1 MAESSDP
8 LLLSKAAQ
16 KLVKGSDGIDGTL
29 QITNSK
35 VKWKPNDNNA
45 AKAVII
51 EIASI
56 TKQQQA
62 PGKPFLRILS
72 STEPLGLAFA
82 SEADKDEVLE
92 FMKQLKQGQPGG
104 GTASTSQSQPG
115 AGIPTDAQKKQL
127 FTADKD
133 LEALY
138 GQLVICGIL
147 TESDF
152 WRTRQAELT
161 KLLGSGFGGSGGGGG
176 GGNGVPRQR
185 SGLSS
190 VMHEVEQLHDG
201 QTERVN
207 IHLTPQDIQRIFLER
222 PEVHR
227 AYLAHVPHAL
237 PETEFW
243 QKYFKLEYKKAARR
257 KRLAS
262 AGRIDV
268 NDDELDEGDEL
279 FAPFKRQLVEQE
291 AAASKLKIKNVDPTV
306 NLVAEFGDR
315 FGSGEFGIGQSA
327 VNNGEQF
334 PSRMSITAPES
345 GSGVN
350 AGKLYKTRR
359 GDSSG
364 GRGSL
369 LESLAHDLNRHS
381 AQVLGGALDGLPD
394 DDDSIGGDTA
404 TIAAKVAAAVQG
416 HAGRSVKAD
425 GAEAGGAADG
435 GEEVSKEILEEWQA
449 RAASALE
456 DLTLENKAEMVPLD
470 IKDPRAYFGTAA
482 GCGDYLSKTT
492 TAATAAKK
500 KLKKRENVFSF
511 TSIDSAALQNPPC
524 PSELARSALFEVGR
538 EEDADLIRQ
547 FGPMAAVAM
556 GKHPKDALGS
566 VMVEFFR
573 MEALKTNEILRHLWG
588 CYPMTSN
595 ARKQKASRLV
605 KVLEDQRKSLTAHL
619 ASASGSGTAQQV
631 HVTQMVRPLVE
642 AIDAGVDRYHDDIGT
657 PMQQ

>member
-1 MAESSDP
+1 
-8 LLLSKAAQ
+8 
-16 KLVKGSDGIDGTL
+16 
-29 QITNSK
+29 
-35 VKWKPNDNNA
+35 
-45 AKAVII
+45 
-51 EIASI
+51 
-56 TKQQQA
+56 
-62 PGKPFLRILS
+62 
-72 STEPLGLAFA
+72 
-82 SEADKDEVLE
+82 
-92 FMKQLKQGQPGG
+92 MKQLKPGQPGG
-104 GTASTSQSQPG
+104 SAPSISQSQAA

-127 FTADKD
+127 FTANRD

-138 GQLVICGIL
+138 GQLVTGGIL

-152 WRTRQAELT
+152 WRTRQTEIT
-161 KLLGSGFGGSGGGGG
+161 KLLGSGVGGKGGGSHGA
-176 GGNGVPRQR
+176 PRQR

-207 IHLTPQDIQRIFLER
+207 IHLTPQDIQRIFVER

-279 FAPFKRQLVEQE
+279 FAPFKRQLIEQE

-315 FGSGEFGIGQSA
+315 FGSGEFGIGQSV
-327 VNNGEQF
+327 VNDGELQ
-334 PSRMSITAPES
+334 PSGNHINAP
-345 GSGVN
+345 
-350 AGKLYKTRR
+350 
-359 GDSSG
+359 SG
-364 GRGSL
+364 GVADGENTMIKRGEGGGGGKGSL

-381 AQVLGGALDGLPD
+381 AQVLGGALDTLPI

-416 HAGRSVKAD
+416 QAGRRKT
-425 GAEAGGAADG
+425 AGGAGAVG
-435 GEEVSKEILEEWQA
+435 EEEVSKEVLEEWQA

-456 DLTLENKAEMVPLD
+456 DLALESKDEVVPLD

-482 GCGDYLSKTT
+482 GAAGGEDDQSKTS
-492 TAATAAKK
+492 AAAAAAAAAAKK
-500 KLKKRENVFSF
+500 KIKRAENAFSF
-511 TSIDSAALQNPPC
+511 TSIDSAALRNPPC
-524 PSELARSALFEVGR
+524 PPELALSALCEVGR
-538 EEDADLIRQ
+538 ENEDLIRQ
-547 FGPMAAVAM
+547 FGPIAAGAL

-588 CYPMTSN
+588 CFPTTSQ

-605 KVLEDQRKSLTAHL
+605 EALENQKKSLTAHL
-619 ASASGSGTAQQV
+619 TSASGSSTAQQV
-631 HVTQMVRPLVE
+631 HVTQMVRPLVD
-642 AIDAGVDRYHDDIGT
+642 AIDAGIDRRRDDIVT

>member
-1 MAESSDP
+1 LHLFSDHRRRSHIIHLIFPAE
-8 LLLSKAAQ
+8 
-16 KLVKGSDGIDGTL
+16 
-29 QITNSK
+29 
-35 VKWKPNDNNA
+35 
-45 AKAVII
+45 
-51 EIASI
+51 
-56 TKQQQA
+56 QQQA

-92 FMKQLKQGQPGG
+92 FMKQLKPAQPAGAAAAV
-104 GTASTSQSQPG
+104 TNRKAAPKG
-115 AGIPTDAQKKQL
+115 AGIPTDAQKRQL

-138 GQLVICGIL
+138 GQLVTSGIL

-152 WRTRQAELT
+152 WRTRQTEINR
-161 KLLGSGFGGSGGGGG
+161 LLGSSGGSGFGGGSGGMTTS
-176 GGNGVPRQR
+176 NGAPRQR

-279 FAPFKRQLVEQE
+279 FAPFKRQLVELE
-291 AAASKLKIKNVDPTV
+291 AAAAKLKVKTVDPTV
-306 NLVAEFGDR
+306 NLVAELGDR
-315 FGSGEFGIGQSA
+315 FSSGDFGIGQTTLI
-327 VNNGEQF
+327 NGELPAGSNNNQAN
-334 PSRMSITAPES
+334 SGANGRMTA
-345 GSGVN
+345 
-350 AGKLYKTRR
+350 KK
-359 GDSSG
+359 SG
-364 GRGSL
+364 GGGGSL

-381 AQVLGGALDGLPD
+381 AQVLGGAIDGLAD
-394 DDDSIGGDTA
+394 DYGSIGGDTA
-404 TIAAKVAAAVQG
+404 TIAAKVAAAVQRQAAARVNEG
-416 HAGRSVKAD
+416 G
-425 GAEAGGAADG
+425 GGGGGARG
-435 GEEVSKEILEEWQA
+435 GLGAEEVSKEVLKEWQA

-456 DLTLENKAEMVPLD
+456 DLTLENKTEMVRLD

-482 GCGDYLSKTT
+482 GGSGGGRNKNS
-492 TAATAAKK
+492 TAAT
-500 KLKKRENVFSF
+500 
-511 TSIDSAALQNPPC
+511 SAATKKAKTEENGFSLRNLDAASLQNPPC
-524 PSELARSALFEVGR
+524 SPSLALSALFEVGR
-538 EEDADLIRQ
+538 EENEELVRQ
-547 FGPMAAVAM
+547 FGPIAAVAM

-573 MEALKTNEILRHLWG
+573 MEALKTNELLRHLWG
-588 CYPMTSN
+588 CFPMTSD

-605 KVLEDQRKSLTAHL
+605 QVLEDQRKSLTAHL
-619 ASASGSGTAQQV
+619 ASGSGTAQQV
-631 HVTQMVRPLVE
+631 HVTQMVRPLVD
-642 AIDAGVDRYHDDIGT
+642 AIDAGVDRYHDDILPGSDGGGVA

>member
-1 MAESSDP
+1 
-8 LLLSKAAQ
+8 
-16 KLVKGSDGIDGTL
+16 
-29 QITNSK
+29 
-35 VKWKPNDNNA
+35 
-45 AKAVII
+45 
-51 EIASI
+51 
-56 TKQQQA
+56 
-62 PGKPFLRILS
+62 
-72 STEPLGLAFA
+72 
-82 SEADKDEVLE
+82 
-92 FMKQLKQGQPGG
+92 MKQLKPGQPGG
-104 GTASTSQSQPG
+104 GTAPVASTSHPQG
-115 AGIPTDAQKKQL
+115 AGIPTDAEKKQL
-127 FTADKD
+127 FTANKD

-138 GQLVICGIL
+138 AQLVTSGIL
-147 TESDF
+147 SESDF
-152 WRTRQAELT
+152 WRTRQTEIT
-161 KLLGSGFGGSGGGGG
+161 KRLGSGFGSIGGGGSHG
-176 GGNGVPRQR
+176 APRQR

-243 QKYFKLEYKKAARR
+243 KKYFKLEYKKAARR

-291 AAASKLKIKNVDPTV
+291 AAESKLKIKNVDPTV

-315 FGSGEFGIGQSA
+315 FESEGFGIGQS
-327 VNNGEQF
+327 VGSNGEVQ
-334 PSRMSITAPES
+334 PSKNNINAPRRD
-345 GSGVN
+345 GGANDKNTMTKDGV
-350 AGKLYKTRR
+350 
-359 GDSSG
+359 
-364 GRGSL
+364 GRGFL

-394 DDDSIGGDTA
+394 DDDYVNIVGDTA
-404 TIAAKVAAAVQG
+404 TIAAKVAAAVQ
-416 HAGRSVKAD
+416 AGTRRKT
-425 GAEAGGAADG
+425 AGGVAGARG
-435 GEEVSKEILEEWQA
+435 EEEVSKKVLEEWQA

-456 DLTLENKAEMVPLD
+456 DLTLESKAEMVPLD
-470 IKDPRAYFGTAA
+470 IKDPRAYFGAAA
-482 GCGDYLSKTT
+482 GGEDDLSKTT
-492 TAATAAKK
+492 TTTTTTTAAAAKK
-500 KLKKRENVFSF
+500 KIKRAENAFSF
-511 TSIDSAALQNPPC
+511 TLVNSSALHNPPC
-524 PSELARSALFEVGR
+524 PPELALSALFEVGR
-538 EEDADLIRQ
+538 EENEDLIKQ
-547 FGPMAAVAM
+547 FGPIAAVAM

-573 MEALKTNEILRHLWG
+573 MEALKTNEILRHVWG
-588 CYPMTSN
+588 CFPMTSQ

-619 ASASGSGTAQQV
+619 TSASGSGTAQQV
-631 HVTQMVRPLVE
+631 HVTQMVRPLVD
-642 AIDAGVDRYHDDIGT
+642 AIDAGIDRYHDDIVT